1 MVFRRHDPRDFLTLL
16 AGVKYD
22 MKANCPR
29 WNQFITEVMKG
40 NAETALYLQK
50 ALGYTLTGDTS
61 LEAMFILFG
70 ATSRNGKGTTM
81 ETFLKIMGDYG

>member
-1 MVFRRHDPRDFLTLL
+1 MIEDAKSVHPVPHSVFDKDSYLFNCQNGTLDLRTMVFRRHDPRDFLTLL

-40 NAETALYLQK
+40 NTETALYLQK
-50 ALGYTLTGDTS
+50 GLHMVTVH
-61 LEAMFILFG
+61 
-70 ATSRNGKGTTM
+70 
-81 ETFLKIMGDYG
+81 